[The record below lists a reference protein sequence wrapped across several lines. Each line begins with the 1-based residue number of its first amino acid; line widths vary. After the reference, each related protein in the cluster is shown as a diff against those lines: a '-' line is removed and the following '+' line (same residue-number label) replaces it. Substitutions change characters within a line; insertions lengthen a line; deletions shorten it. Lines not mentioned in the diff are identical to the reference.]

1 MDFVF
6 QSPGPVLISYGP
18 FTIRWYGLLTALAFL
33 AALSVA
39 TKVLKTRKEK
49 FKEAEKISEDELSN
63 FAIVAILTGLVGAR
77 AWFVFLEWA
86 YFWQHPL
93 ETFQIW
99 LGGQSI
105 QGGIIGAALGTWIYL
120 WFKYRKLSVSFLPHY
135 LELLACISVAAPLGQ
150 AIGRWGNFFN
160 EEAFGSV
167 THLPWKLYISH
178 TGSFHHPTFLYEMLW
193 NLILFGLLYGL
204 RLKLRSNQLIGLY
217 LMGYSLGRLMIE
229 PLRTDS
235 LMLWGVEAASLISF
249 LFCLTGF
256 FLVLGSKK
264 V

>member
-1 MDFVF
+1 MDFIF
-6 QSPGPVLISYGP
+6 QSPGPILLNYGP
-18 FTIRWYGLLTALAFL
+18 FTIRWYGLLTATAFL
-33 AALSVA
+33 VGLSVA
-39 TKVLKTRKEK
+39 TKVLKDRKSI
-49 FKEAEKISEDELSN
+49 FKEAEKITVDELSN

-77 AWFVFLEWA
+77 AWFVILQRE

-93 ETFQIW
+93 ESFQIW

-105 QGGIIGAALGTWIYL
+105 QGGLLGAAIGTWLYL
-120 WFKYRKLSVSFLPHY
+120 WFKYRKLPVGFAAHY
-135 LELLACISVAAPLGQ
+135 TELLACLALVAPLGQ

-167 THLPWKLYISH
+167 TDLPWKLYISH
-178 TGSFHHPTFLYEMLW
+178 TGQFHHPTFLYEMFW

-204 RLKLRSNQLIGLY
+204 RLKLKSNQIIGLY

-235 LMLWGVEAASLISF
+235 LMLWGVEAASLVAVFTVIFGF
-249 LFCLTGF
+249 LLIYT
-256 FLVLGSKK
+256 KK
-264 V
+264 T